1 MTIIQEIY
9 QWSKTLSAW
18 QQDAIARLYVNREL
32 SPEDV
37 EDLYA
42 LAKAEAGI
50 PDEKGQV
57 AKKLASAEIAP
68 QTNST
73 RLVQIVAV
81 KELQHVNA
89 LVQGSRLPIAPTGLT
104 VIYGENGAG
113 KSGYSR
119 IFKHAC
125 RARDRREPIL
135 PNARLDPKQVGTA
148 QAVFETIVD
157 GTTVDFLWKHR
168 TEPPLPLA
176 DVSIFDTH
184 CARAYIDNQG
194 DFAYVP
200 YGLDILEALVNLC
213 TKLKARATKEKAD
226 SSPSDAAYATLINQ
240 TTAVGR
246 ALSGI
251 SKKTTREEIATLA
264 ELSSEE
270 VARREVL
277 TKTFS
282 EADPKTKAREIRNQA
297 LRVKGLKT
305 RIETKLGIV
314 SPEKLQN
321 LQELIGKSNIAK
333 KVAEAAAQA
342 FRSEPGQ
349 LPGTGG
355 EEWKTLFDAAR
366 EFAAVSHAGHDISAL
381 AEGAQCPLCQNE
393 LGAEGASRLGRFD
406 AFIKDKVEQDAKV
419 ARQLA
424 KDAFSTIK
432 NATFEFTIDAALKE
446 ELNTLDA
453 QLLPLCEQS
462 EASLKTRQAEV
473 VLASGDKLPWENVS
487 AAERGAADRLG
498 DTADTLENQAKTLE
512 ASADEAA
519 RKLLAAER
527 AELDARHKLSEVKD
541 AVLEAMSKYEYCA
554 KLQRC
559 IDGTDTRGISRKS
572 TDLSRTL
579 ASKELADAL
588 NAELQRLK
596 CHELQVIMKPE
607 SPGGRTQFKLTLQ
620 LPGNATPAAI
630 LSEGEQRAIAIA
642 SFLAETKLSGGR
654 GGIVFDDP
662 VSSLDHRRRWEV
674 AERLVEESLN
684 RQVIVFTHDIYF
696 LCILEQKADELK
708 APLQANYIRR
718 TGDGFGV
725 HSDGLPFD
733 VLGTKG
739 RVGKLRQM
747 LVEVRKAHAAG
758 DEDAHRTLTSRAYGD
773 LRLAWERC
781 VEEVLFNGAIQRFGE
796 GVSTLKLR
804 EVIVSDDDY
813 RAIEEGM
820 TKCSKFEHDAAV
832 RVGRLPVPQ
841 PDALSEDIEKLE
853 TWRALVVGRRS
864 AIREAR
870 A

>member
-9 QWSKTLSAW
+9 QWSNNLSAW

-32 SPEDV
+32 SPEDI

-50 PDEKGQV
+50 PDEKGRV
-57 AKKLASAEIAP
+57 PKKLASAEVAP
-68 QTNST
+68 QTNPK

-81 KELQHVNA
+81 KEVQHVNA
-89 LVQGSRLPIAPTGLT
+89 LVQGGRLPISPTGLT

-135 PNARLDPKQVGTA
+135 PNARLDPKDVGTA

-157 GTTVDFLWKHR
+157 GTTVDFVWKHR
-168 TEPPLPLA
+168 AEPPLPLA
-176 DVSIFDTH
+176 DISIFDTH

-200 YGLDILEALVNLC
+200 YGLDILEGLVSLC
-213 TKLKARATKEKAD
+213 SKLRTRATKEKAD
-226 SSPSDAAYATLINQ
+226 SSPSDAAYSALINQ

-246 ALSGI
+246 ALNGI
-251 SKKTTREEIATLA
+251 SKKTTRDEIAKLA
-264 ELSSEE
+264 ELSDDEIE
-270 VARREVL
+270 RREVL
-277 TKTFS
+277 AKTLS
-282 EADPKTKAREIRNQA
+282 ETEPKTKAREIRNKA

-305 RIETKLGIV
+305 QIETKLGIV
-314 SPEKLQN
+314 SVEKLQN
-321 LQELIGKSNIAK
+321 LQELIGKSNVAK
-333 KVAEAAAQA
+333 NVAETAATA
-342 FRSEPGQ
+342 FQSEPGQ

-355 EEWKTLFDAAR
+355 EEWKALFEAAR
-366 EFAAVSHAGHDISAL
+366 DFAAISHAGHQISAL
-381 AEGAQCPLCQNE
+381 PEDAQCPLCQNE
-393 LGAEGASRLGRFD
+393 LGVEGASRLARFE
-406 AFIKDKVEQDAKV
+406 AFINDKVEQAAKDARK
-419 ARQLA
+419 LA
-424 KDAFSTIK
+424 KDAFNAIK
-432 NATFEFTIDAALKE
+432 TATFEFAIDAALKE

-453 QLLPLCEQS
+453 QLFPLCEQS
-462 EASLKTRQAEV
+462 ESSLKTRQAEAL
-473 VLASGDKLPWENVS
+473 LASGGSLPWESVS
-487 AAERGAADRLG
+487 AAQNDAAVRLEEV
-498 DTADTLENQAKTLE
+498 ADALETQAKTLE
-512 ASADEAA
+512 ASADEVA
-519 RKLLAAER
+519 RAKLVAER

-541 AVLEAMSKYEYCA
+541 AVLEAISKYEYCA
-554 KLQRC
+554 KLQKC
-559 IDGTDTRGISRKS
+559 IDGADTRGISRKS
-572 TDLSRTL
+572 TELSRTL

-588 NAELQRLK
+588 NDELKRLK
-596 CHELQVIMKPE
+596 CHELQVVMKPE

-620 LPGNATPAAI
+620 LPGSATPAAI

-674 AERLVEESLN
+674 AERLAEESLK

-696 LCILEQKADELK
+696 LCILEQKADELEAK
-708 APLQANYIRR
+708 LQPNYIRR

-725 HSDGLPFD
+725 HSEGLPFD
-733 VLGTKG
+733 VLATKT

-747 LVEVRKAHAAG
+747 LVEIRKVHASG
-758 DEDAHRTLTSRAYGD
+758 DEDGHRALTARAYGD

-781 VEEVLFNGAIQRFGE
+781 VEEVLLNGAIQRFGE
-796 GVSTLKLR
+796 GVSTLKLK

-813 RAIEEGM
+813 REIEAGM
-820 TKCSKFEHDAAV
+820 GKSSKFEHDAAV
-832 RVGRLPVPQ
+832 RVGRLPIPH
-841 PDALSEDIEKLE
+841 PDELGEDIEKLE
-853 TWRALVVGRRS
+853 SWRDLVVRRRTK
-864 AIREAR
+864 IREAR
-870 A
+870 G

>member
-9 QWSKTLSAW
+9 AWSKTLSGW

-32 SPEDV
+32 SPEDI
-37 EDLYA
+37 EDIYA

-50 PDEKGQV
+50 PDEDGRV
-57 AKKLASAEIAP
+57 PKKLAGAEVAP
-68 QTNST
+68 QPSPT

-89 LVQGSRLPIAPTGLT
+89 LVQGGRLPISPTGLT

-135 PNARLDPKQVGTA
+135 PNARLDPKDVGAA

-157 GTTVDFLWKHR
+157 GTAVDFVWKHR
-168 TEPPLPLA
+168 SESPAPLA
-176 DVSIFDTH
+176 DISIFDTH

-200 YGLDILEALVNLC
+200 YGLDILEALVGLC
-213 TKLKARATKEKAD
+213 GKLKARATKEKAD
-226 SSPSDAAYATLINQ
+226 SSPSDAAYAALINQ

-251 SKKTTREEIATLA
+251 SKKTSREEIEKLA
-264 ELSSEE
+264 ELSDDE
-270 VARREVL
+270 VQRREDL
-277 TKTFS
+277 TKTLS

-305 RIETKLGIV
+305 QIETKLGAV
-314 SPEKLQN
+314 SVDKLQS
-321 LQELIGKSNIAK
+321 LRELIDKSN
-333 KVAEAAAQA
+333 AARKAADTAGEA

-355 EEWKTLFDAAR
+355 EEWKTLFEAAR
-366 EFAAVSHAGHDISAL
+366 DFATLSHAGHQISAL
-381 AEGAQCPLCQNE
+381 AEDAKCPLCQNE
-393 LGAEGASRLGRFD
+393 LGAEGVRRLGRFD
-406 AFIKDKVEQDAKV
+406 TFIKDKVEQA
-419 ARQLA
+419 A
-424 KDAFSTIK
+424 KDARNLAKEAYNAIK
-432 NATFEFTIDAALKE
+432 TAKLEFPIDAALKE

-453 QLLPLCEQS
+453 QLFPLCEQL
-462 EASLKTRQAEV
+462 EANLKTRQSEAL
-473 VLASGDKLPWENVS
+473 LASGGTLQWESVCAVQGD
-487 AAERGAADRLG
+487 AAVRLG
-498 DTADTLENQAKTLE
+498 EVSDALESQARTLE
-512 ASADEAA
+512 ASTDEAA
-519 RKLLAAER
+519 RAKLIAER
-527 AELDARHKLSEVKD
+527 AELDARHKLREVKV
-541 AVLEAMSKYEYCA
+541 AVLEAISKFEYCA
-554 KLQRC
+554 KLQKC

-588 NAELQRLK
+588 NDELKRLK
-596 CHELQVIMKPE
+596 CHELQVVMKPE
-607 SPGGRTQFKLTLQ
+607 SPGGKAQFKLTLQ
-620 LPGNATPAAI
+620 LPGNATPASI

-642 SFLAETKLSGGR
+642 SFLAEIKLSGGR

-674 AERLVEESLN
+674 AERLVEESLK

-696 LCILEQKADELK
+696 LCILEQKAEELN

-718 TGDGFGV
+718 TGDGFGA

-733 VLGTKG
+733 VLGTKS

-747 LVEVRKAHAAG
+747 LVEIRQAHASG
-758 DEDAHRTLTSRAYGD
+758 DEDRHRALTARAYGD

-781 VEEVLFNGAIQRFGE
+781 IEEVLFNGAIQRFGE
-796 GVSTLKLR
+796 GVSTQRLK
-804 EVIVSDDDY
+804 EVAVSDDDY
-813 RAIEEGM
+813 REIEAGM
-820 TKCSKFEHDAAV
+820 TKCSKFEHDAAA
-832 RVGRLPVPQ
+832 RVGRLPIPQ
-841 PDALSEDIEKLE
+841 PDELGEDIEKLDA
-853 TWRALVVGRRS
+853 WRALVVGRRND
-864 AIREAR
+864 IRAAR
-870 A
+870 G

>member
-32 SPEDV
+32 SPEDI
-37 EDLYA
+37 EDIYA
-42 LAKAEAGI
+42 LAKAEVGI
-50 PDEKGQV
+50 PDESGRV
-57 AKKLASAEIAP
+57 AKKLESAEVAP
-68 QTNST
+68 QTNPT
-73 RLVQIVAV
+73 RLVQIVAL

-89 LVQGSRLPIAPTGLT
+89 LVQGGRLPISPTGLT

-135 PNARLDPKQVGTA
+135 PNARLDPKDVGTA
-148 QAVFETIVD
+148 QAVFETVVD
-157 GTTVDFLWKHR
+157 GTMVDFVWKHR
-168 TEPPLPLA
+168 AEPPEQLA
-176 DVSIFDTH
+176 DISIFDTH

-200 YGLDILEALVNLC
+200 YGLDILEGLVSLC
-213 TKLKARATKEKAD
+213 TKLKTLATKEKAH
-226 SSPSDAAYATLINQ
+226 SSPSDAAYSALFNQ
-240 TTAVGR
+240 ATAVGR

-251 SKKTTREEIATLA
+251 SKKTTREEIEKLA
-264 ELSSEE
+264 ELSDDE
-270 VARREVL
+270 VERREVL
-277 TKTFS
+277 TKTLS
-282 EADPKTKAREIRNQA
+282 EADPKAKAREIRNKA

-305 RIETKLGIV
+305 QIDAKLETV
-314 SPEKLQN
+314 SVERLQI
-321 LQELIGKSNIAK
+321 LQELVGKSNAAK
-333 KVAEAAAQA
+333 KVADTAAEA

-355 EEWKTLFDAAR
+355 EEWKTLFEAAR
-366 EFAAVSHAGHDISAL
+366 DFAAVSHAGHQISAL
-381 AEGAQCPLCQNE
+381 PEDAKCPLCQNE
-393 LGAEGASRLGRFD
+393 LGAEGASRFGRFD
-406 AFIKDKVEQDAKV
+406 AFIKDRVEQAAKDA
-419 ARQLA
+419 RNLA
-424 KDAFSTIK
+424 KDAYNAIK
-432 NATFEFTIDAALKE
+432 NAKLEFPIDAALKE

-462 EASLKTRQAEV
+462 EANLKTRQSEAL
-473 VLASGDKLPWENVS
+473 LASGGTLPWESVS
-487 AAERGAADRLG
+487 AAQNDAAVRLG
-498 DTADTLENQAKTLE
+498 EVADALETQAKTLE

-519 RKLLAAER
+519 RTKLVAER
-527 AELDARHKLSEVKD
+527 AELDARYKLREVKD
-541 AVLEAMSKYEYCA
+541 AVLEAIWKYEYCA
-554 KLQRC
+554 KLQKC

-588 NAELQRLK
+588 NDELKRLK
-596 CHELQVIMKPE
+596 CHELQVVMKPE

-620 LPGNATPAAI
+620 LPGNATPASI

-642 SFLAETKLSGGR
+642 SFLAETKLGGGL

-674 AERLVEESLN
+674 AERLVEESLK

-708 APLQANYIRR
+708 ATLQANYIRR
-718 TGDGFGV
+718 TGDGFGA
-725 HSDGLPFD
+725 HSEGLPFD
-733 VLGTKG
+733 VLGTKN

-747 LVEVRKAHAAG
+747 LVEIRKAYAAG
-758 DEDAHRTLTSRAYGD
+758 DEDGHRALTARAYGD

-796 GVSTLKLR
+796 GVSTQKLK
-804 EVIVSDDDY
+804 EVTVSDDDY
-813 RAIEEGM
+813 RAIEAGM
-820 TKCSKFEHDAAV
+820 TKSSKFEHDAAV
-832 RVGRLPVPQ
+832 RVGRLPIPQ
-841 PDALSEDIEKLE
+841 PDELGEDIEKLE
-853 TWRALVVGRRS
+853 SWRLLVVGRRND
-864 AIREAR
+864 IRAAR
-870 A
+870 G

>member
-9 QWSKTLSAW
+9 AWSKTLSAW
-18 QQDAIARLYVNREL
+18 QQDAIARLYINREL
-32 SPEDV
+32 SPEDI

-50 PDEKGQV
+50 PDEDGRVPKKFAV
-57 AKKLASAEIAP
+57 AEVAP
-68 QTNST
+68 QANPT

-89 LVQGSRLPIAPTGLT
+89 LVQGGRLPISPTGLT

-135 PNARLDPKQVGTA
+135 PNARLAPKDVGAA

-157 GTTVDFLWKHR
+157 GLAVDFVWKHR
-168 TEPPLPLA
+168 TESPAPLA
-176 DVSIFDTH
+176 DIAIFDTH

-200 YGLDILEALVNLC
+200 YGLDILEGLVSLC
-213 TKLKARATKEKAD
+213 TKLRARATKEKAD
-226 SSPSDAAYATLINQ
+226 SSPSDAAYSVLINE
-240 TTAVGR
+240 TTTVGR
-246 ALSGI
+246 ALKGV
-251 SKKTTREEIATLA
+251 SKKTTRDEIVKLA
-264 ELSSEE
+264 ELSDDEFE
-270 VARREVL
+270 RRAVL
-277 TKTFS
+277 TKALS
-282 EADPKTKAREIRNQA
+282 EADPRTKAREIRNKA

-305 RIETKLGIV
+305 QIERKLEIV
-314 SPEKLQN
+314 SVGKLQN
-321 LQELIGKSNIAK
+321 LQELVVKSNAAK
-333 KVAEAAAQA
+333 RVAETAARA
-342 FRSEPGQ
+342 FQSEPGQ

-355 EEWKTLFDAAR
+355 EEWKALFEAAR
-366 EFAAVSHAGHDISAL
+366 DFAAISHAGQEIFAL
-381 AEGAQCPLCQNE
+381 PEDAQCPLCQNA
-393 LGAEGASRLGRFD
+393 LGAEGVSRLGRFD
-406 AFIKDKVEQDAKV
+406 AFIKDKVEQA
-419 ARQLA
+419 A
-424 KDAFSTIK
+424 KDARNLAKEAYNAIKAAKLDFS
-432 NATFEFTIDAALKE
+432 IDAALKE
-446 ELNTLDA
+446 ELNALDA
-453 QLLPLCEQS
+453 QLLQLCEQA
-462 EASLKTRQAEV
+462 EASLKCRQSEAL
-473 VLASGDKLPWENVS
+473 LASGGNLPWENVS
-487 AAERGAADRLG
+487 VPQDDATVRLG
-498 DTADTLENQAKTLE
+498 EIADALEIQAKNLE

-519 RKLLAAER
+519 RTKLVAER
-527 AELDARHKLSEVKD
+527 VELDARYKLSEVKD

-554 KLQRC
+554 KLQKC

-588 NAELQRLK
+588 NEELKRLK
-596 CHELQVIMKPE
+596 CHELQVVMKPE

-620 LPGNATPAAI
+620 LPGSATPAAI

-642 SFLAETKLSGGR
+642 SFLAETTLSGGR

-674 AERLVEESLN
+674 AERLVEESLK

-696 LCILEQKADELK
+696 LCILEQKAEELK
-708 APLQANYIRR
+708 AALQANYIRR
-718 TGDGFGV
+718 TGDGFGA
-725 HSDGLPFD
+725 HSEGLPFD

-747 LVEVRKAHAAG
+747 LVDVRKAHADG
-758 DEDAHRTLTSRAYGD
+758 DEAAQRALTSRAYGD

-796 GVSTLKLR
+796 GVSTLKLK
-804 EVIVSDDDY
+804 EVTVSDDDY

-820 TKCSKFEHDAAV
+820 SKCSKFEHDAAV
-832 RVGRLPVPQ
+832 RVGRLPIPQ
-841 PDALSEDIEKLE
+841 PDELGEDIEKLE
-853 TWRALVVGRRS
+853 TWRVLVISRRN
-864 AIREAR
+864 AIRAAR

>member
-32 SPEDV
+32 LPKDIEDI
-37 EDLYA
+37 YA

-50 PDEKGQV
+50 PDEDGRV
-57 AKKLASAEIAP
+57 AKKLESAEVAP
-68 QTNST
+68 QTNPT
-73 RLVQIVAV
+73 QLVQIVAV

-89 LVQGSRLPIAPTGLT
+89 LIQGGRLPIAPTGLT

-135 PNARLDPKQVGTA
+135 PNARLDPKEVGIA

-157 GTTVDFLWKHR
+157 GATVDYVWKHR

-176 DVSIFDTH
+176 DISIFDTH

-200 YGLDILEALVNLC
+200 YGLDILEGLVTLC
-213 TKLKARATKEKAD
+213 GKLKARATKEKTD

-251 SKKTTREEIATLA
+251 GKKTTREEIETLGT
-264 ELSSEE
+264 LSDEE
-270 VARREVL
+270 IDRREVL
-277 TKTFS
+277 TRTLS
-282 EADPKTKAREIRNQA
+282 EADPKTKAREIRNKA
-297 LRVKGLKT
+297 LRVRGLKT
-305 RIETKLGIV
+305 QIEAKLAGV
-314 SPEKLQN
+314 STEKLQH
-321 LQELIGKSNIAK
+321 LQELIGKSNAAK
-333 KVAEAAAQA
+333 KVADTAAEA

-349 LPGTGG
+349 LHGTGG
-355 EEWKTLFDAAR
+355 EEWKTLFEAAR
-366 EFAAVSHAGHDISAL
+366 EFAAISHAGHDISAL
-381 AEGAQCPLCQNE
+381 AEDAKCPLCQNE
-393 LGAEGASRLGRFD
+393 LGSKGVGRLGRFD
-406 AFIKDKVEQDAKV
+406 AFIKDKFEQA
-419 ARQLA
+419 A
-424 KDAFSTIK
+424 KDARNLAKEAYNAIK
-432 NATFEFTIDAALKE
+432 TAKLDVTIDAAMKE
-446 ELNTLDA
+446 ELNALDA

-462 EASLKTRQAEV
+462 EASLKTRQTQAL
-473 VLASGDKLPWENVS
+473 LASGGALDWENVS
-487 AAERGAADRLG
+487 ATQSDAAVRLG
-498 DTADTLENQAKTLE
+498 EVADALETQAKTLE
-512 ASADEAA
+512 ASADEVA
-519 RKLLAAER
+519 RAKLVAER
-527 AELDARHKLSEVKD
+527 AELDARYKLGEVKN
-541 AVLEAMSKYEYCA
+541 AVLEAISKHGYCA
-554 KLQRC
+554 KLQKC

-572 TDLSRTL
+572 TELSRTL

-588 NAELQRLK
+588 NEELKRLK
-596 CHELQVIMKPE
+596 CHELQVFMKPE

-620 LPGNATPAAI
+620 LPGSATPAAI

-642 SFLAETKLSGGR
+642 SFLAEIKLSGGR

-674 AERLVEESLN
+674 AERLVEESLK

-718 TGDGFGV
+718 TGDGFGA
-725 HSDGLPFD
+725 HSEGLPFD

-747 LVEVRKAHAAG
+747 LVDVRKAHADA
-758 DEDAHRTLTSRAYGD
+758 DEDAQRALTSRAYGD

-796 GVSTLKLR
+796 GVSTLKLK

-841 PDALSEDIEKLE
+841 PDELGEDIEKLE
-853 TWRALVVGRRS
+853 TWRVLVIGRRN
-864 AIREAR
+864 AIRAAR

>member
-9 QWSKTLSAW
+9 EWSKALSAW

-32 SPEDV
+32 SPGDI

-50 PDEKGQV
+50 SDEKGRV
-57 AKKLASAEIAP
+57 AKKLASAEVAP
-68 QTNST
+68 QTNPT

-81 KELQHVNA
+81 KDVQHVNA
-89 LVQGSRLPIAPTGLT
+89 LVHGSKLPISATGLT

-135 PNARLDPKQVGTA
+135 PNARLDPKEVGTA
-148 QAVFETIVD
+148 QAVFEAIVD
-157 GTTVDFLWKHR
+157 GTTVEYVWKHR

-176 DVSIFDTH
+176 DISIFDTH

-200 YGLDILEALVNLC
+200 YGLDILEGLVSLC
-213 TKLKARATKEKAD
+213 TTLKARASKEKTD
-226 SSPSDAAYATLINQ
+226 SSPSDAAYAALVNE

-246 ALSGI
+246 ALKGI
-251 SKKTTREEIATLA
+251 FKKTTSADIVKLA
-264 ELSSEE
+264 ELSDEE
-270 VARREVL
+270 IERRAVL
-277 TKTFS
+277 TKTLS
-282 EADPKTKAREIRNQA
+282 EADPKTKAREIRNKA
-297 LRVKGLKT
+297 LRLKGLKT
-305 RIETKLGIV
+305 QIETKLEIV
-314 SPEKLQN
+314 STKKLQN
-321 LQELIGKSNIAK
+321 LQELVGKSNIAK
-333 KVAEAAAQA
+333 SVAETAAKA
-342 FRSEPGQ
+342 FESEPGQ
-349 LPGTGG
+349 LHGTGG
-355 EEWKTLFDAAR
+355 EEWKTLFEAAR
-366 EFAAVSHAGHDISAL
+366 DFAAISHEGHEISAL
-381 AEGAQCPLCQNE
+381 PEGAQCPLCQNE
-393 LGAEGASRLGRFD
+393 LGAAGVRRLGRFD
-406 AFIKDKVEQDAKV
+406 AFIKGKVEQAAKDAW
-419 ARQLA
+419 RLA
-424 KDAFSTIK
+424 KDAYNTVK
-432 NATFEFTIDAALKE
+432 NATFELNIDAALKE
-446 ELNTLDA
+446 ELNTLDE
-453 QLLPLCEQS
+453 QLLPLCMESQ
-462 EASLKTRQAEV
+462 ACLKTRQSESL
-473 VLASGDKLPWENVS
+473 LASGGNLPWESVS
-487 AAERGAADRLG
+487 VAQNDAAVRLG
-498 DTADTLENQAKTLE
+498 EVADGLENQAKTLE

-519 RKLLAAER
+519 RKQLVAEQ

-541 AVLEAMSKYEYCA
+541 AVLEAMLKYEYCA
-554 KLQRC
+554 KLQKC
-559 IDGTDTRGISRKS
+559 IDGTATRGISSKS
-572 TDLSRTL
+572 TELSRTL

-588 NAELQRLK
+588 NEELKRLK
-596 CHELQVIMKPE
+596 CHELQVVMKPE

-642 SFLAETKLSGGR
+642 SFLAETTLSGGR

-674 AERLVEESLN
+674 AERLVEESLK

-696 LCILEQKADELK
+696 LCILEQKAEELK
-708 APLQANYIRR
+708 AALQSNYIRR
-718 TGDGFGV
+718 TGNGFGA
-725 HSDGLPFD
+725 HSEGLPFD

-739 RVGKLRQM
+739 RIGKLRQM
-747 LVEVRKAHAAG
+747 LVDVRKAHADG
-758 DEDAHRTLTSRAYGD
+758 DEDEQRELTSRAYGD

-796 GVSTLKLR
+796 GVSTLKLK

-813 RAIEEGM
+813 RTIEDGM

-841 PDALSEDIEKLE
+841 PDELGEDIEKLE
-853 TWRALVVGRRS
+853 TWRLLVISRRN
-864 AIREAR
+864 AIRAAR

>member
-32 SPEDV
+32 LPNDI

-50 PDEKGQV
+50 PDEDGRV
-57 AKKLASAEIAP
+57 AKKLASAEVAP
-68 QTNST
+68 LTNLT

-81 KELQHVNA
+81 KEVQHVNA
-89 LVQGSRLPIAPTGLT
+89 LVQGGRLPMSPTGLT
-104 VIYGENGAG
+104 VIYGENGTG

-135 PNARLDPKQVGTA
+135 PNARLDPKEVGTA

-168 TEPPLPLA
+168 AEPPVPLA
-176 DVSIFDTH
+176 DISIFDTH

-200 YGLDILEALVNLC
+200 YGLDILEGLVTLC
-213 TKLKARATKEKAD
+213 GKLKVRATKEKTD

-251 SKKTTREEIATLA
+251 AKKTTREEITTLA
-264 ELSSEE
+264 ALSGDE

-277 TKTFS
+277 TKTLS
-282 EADPKTKAREIRNQA
+282 EADPKTKAREIRNKA

-305 RIETKLGIV
+305 QIETKLGLV
-314 SPEKLQN
+314 SVEKLQN
-321 LQELIGKSNIAK
+321 LQELIGKSHVAK
-333 KVAEAAAQA
+333 NVADTAAEA
-342 FRSEPGQ
+342 FRSVPGQ

-355 EEWKTLFDAAR
+355 EEWKTLFEAAR
-366 EFAAVSHAGHDISAL
+366 DFAAISHAGHEIAAL
-381 AEGAQCPLCQNE
+381 PEDAKCPLCQNE
-393 LGAEGASRLGRFD
+393 LGAGGVSRLGRFD
-406 AFIKDKVEQDAKV
+406 AFIKDKVEQAAKDA
-419 ARQLA
+419 RNLA
-424 KDAFSTIK
+424 KDAYNAIK
-432 NATFEFTIDAALKE
+432 NATLDFTIDAALKE

-462 EASLKTRQAEV
+462 EASLKTRQAEALV
-473 VLASGDKLPWENVS
+473 ASGDNLPWGSVS
-487 AAERGAADRLG
+487 AAPNDAAVRLG
-498 DTADTLENQAKTLE
+498 EVADGLETQAKTLE

-519 RKLLAAER
+519 RAKLIVER

-541 AVLEAMSKYEYCA
+541 AVLEAISKYEYCA
-554 KLQRC
+554 KLQKC

-572 TDLSRTL
+572 TELSRTL

-588 NAELQRLK
+588 NEELKKLK
-596 CHELQVIMKPE
+596 CHELQVFMKPE

-620 LPGNATPAAI
+620 LPGSATPAAI

-642 SFLAETKLSGGR
+642 SFLAETKLGGGR
-654 GGIVFDDP
+654 GGIIFDDP

-674 AERLVEESLN
+674 AERLVEESLK

-718 TGDGFGV
+718 TGEGFGA

-747 LVEVRKAHAAG
+747 LVDVRKAHADG
-758 DEDAHRTLTSRAYGD
+758 DEDGHRALTSRAYGD
-773 LRLAWERC
+773 LRLAWERY

-804 EVIVSDDDY
+804 EVTVSDDDY
-813 RAIEEGM
+813 RAIEQGM

-841 PDALSEDIEKLE
+841 PDELGEDIEKLE
-853 TWRALVVGRRS
+853 TWRALVVGRRN
-864 AIREAR
+864 AIRAAR
-870 A
+870 G

>member
-1 MTIIQEIY
+1 MTIIQEIH

-18 QQDAIARLYVNREL
+18 QQDAIARLYENREL
-32 SPEDV
+32 SPEDI
-37 EDLYA
+37 EDIYA
-42 LAKAEAGI
+42 LAKVEAGI
-50 PDEKGQV
+50 PDEHGRV
-57 AKKLASAEIAP
+57 AKKLASTEVAP
-68 QTNST
+68 QTNPT
-73 RLVQIVAV
+73 RLVQIVAI

-89 LVQGSRLPIAPTGLT
+89 LVQGGRLPISPTGLT

-135 PNARLDPKQVGTA
+135 PNARLDPKDVGTA

-157 GTTVDFLWKHR
+157 GTTVDFVWKHR
-168 TEPPLPLA
+168 AEPPVPLA
-176 DVSIFDTH
+176 DISIFDTH

-200 YGLDILEALVNLC
+200 YGLDILEGLVSLC
-213 TKLKARATKEKAD
+213 GKLRARATKEKGD
-226 SSPSDAAYATLINQ
+226 SSPSDAAYSVLISQ

-251 SKKTTREEIATLA
+251 SKKTTREEIEKLA
-264 ELSSEE
+264 ELSDDE
-270 VARREVL
+270 VNRRETL
-277 TKTFS
+277 TKTLS
-282 EADPKTKAREIRNQA
+282 EADPKTKAREIRNKA

-305 RIETKLGIV
+305 QIDTKVGTV
-314 SPEKLQN
+314 SAEKLHN
-321 LQELIGKSNIAK
+321 LQELISKSNAAR
-333 KVAEAAAQA
+333 KVADTAAEA

-355 EEWKTLFDAAR
+355 DEWKTLFDAAR
-366 EFAAVSHAGHDISAL
+366 DFAAISHAGHQISAL
-381 AEGAQCPLCQNE
+381 PKDAQCPLCQNE
-393 LGAEGASRLGRFD
+393 LGAEGASRLSRFD
-406 AFIKDKVEQDAKV
+406 AFIKDKVEQAAKDA
-419 ARQLA
+419 RSLA
-424 KDAFSTIK
+424 KDAYNTIK
-432 NATFEFTIDAALKE
+432 NAKLDFVIDPAMKE

-453 QLLPLCEQS
+453 RLLPLCEQS
-462 EASLKTRQAEV
+462 EAVLKTRQSEAL
-473 VLASGDKLPWENVS
+473 LASAGTLPWENVCTVQND
-487 AAERGAADRLG
+487 AAVRLEEIAD
-498 DTADTLENQAKTLE
+498 ALEAQAKTLE
-512 ASADEAA
+512 ASADEVA
-519 RKLLAAER
+519 RTKLVLER
-527 AELDARHKLSEVKD
+527 AELDARHKLREVKD
-541 AVLEAMSKYEYCA
+541 AVFEAIAKYEYCA
-554 KLQRC
+554 KLQTC
-559 IDGTDTRGISRKS
+559 INGTDTRAISRKS

-588 NAELQRLK
+588 NDELTRLK
-596 CHELQVIMKPE
+596 CHELQVVMKPE

-674 AERLVEESLN
+674 AERLVEESLK

-708 APLQANYIRR
+708 TPLQANYIRR
-718 TGDGFGV
+718 TVDGFGA

-733 VLGTKG
+733 VLGTKN
-739 RVGKLRQM
+739 RIGKLRQM
-747 LVEVRKAHAAG
+747 LVEVRKAHADG
-758 DEDAHRTLTSRAYGD
+758 DEDAHRTLTARAYGD

-796 GVSTLKLR
+796 GVSTQRLK
-804 EVIVSDDDY
+804 EVAVSDDDY
-813 RAIEEGM
+813 RAIEAGM
-820 TKCSKFEHDAAV
+820 TKCSKFEHDAAA
-832 RVGRLPVPQ
+832 RVGRLPIPQ
-841 PDALSEDIEKLE
+841 PDELSEDIEKLE
-853 TWRALVVGRRS
+853 SWREQIVRRRTP
-864 AIREAR
+864 IRAAR
-870 A
+870 G

>member
-32 SPEDV
+32 LPEDI
-37 EDLYA
+37 EDIYA

-50 PDEKGQV
+50 PDEDDRV
-57 AKKLASAEIAP
+57 AKKLESAEVAP
-68 QTNST
+68 QANPT

-89 LVQGSRLPIAPTGLT
+89 LVQGARLPISPTGLT

-135 PNARLDPKQVGTA
+135 PNARLDPKDAGTA

-157 GTTVDFLWKHR
+157 GTMVDFVWKHR
-168 TEPPLPLA
+168 AEPPVPLA
-176 DVSIFDTH
+176 DISIFDSH

-200 YGLDILEALVNLC
+200 YGLDILEGLVGLC
-213 TKLKARATKEKAD
+213 TKLKARATKEKTD
-226 SSPSDAAYATLINQ
+226 SSPSDAAYATLVNQ

-251 SKKTTREEIATLA
+251 GKKTTREEIETLA
-264 ELSSEE
+264 ALSDEDIE
-270 VARREVL
+270 RREIL
-277 TKTFS
+277 TKTLS
-282 EADPKTKAREIRNQA
+282 EADPKTKAREIRTKA

-305 RIETKLGIV
+305 QIEMRLGIV
-314 SPEKLQN
+314 SAEKLQN
-321 LQELIGKSNIAK
+321 LQDLIGKSNAAK
-333 KVAEAAAQA
+333 KVADTAAEA

-355 EEWKTLFDAAR
+355 EEWKTLFEAAR
-366 EFAAVSHAGHDISAL
+366 DFAAISHAGHQISGLPEDAK
-381 AEGAQCPLCQNE
+381 CPLCQND
-393 LGAEGASRLGRFD
+393 LGAEGATRLGRFD
-406 AFIKDKVEQDAKV
+406 AFVKDKVEQAAKDARK
-419 ARQLA
+419 LA
-424 KDAFSTIK
+424 KDAYNAIK
-432 NATFEFTIDAALKE
+432 TATFEFPIDAALKD
-446 ELNTLDA
+446 ELNTLDP

-462 EASLKTRQAEV
+462 EASLKTRQSEAL
-473 VLASGDKLPWENVS
+473 LASGGSLPWESVS
-487 AAERGAADRLG
+487 AAPNDAAVRLG
-498 DTADTLENQAKTLE
+498 EVADVLETQAKTLE
-512 ASADEAA
+512 ASTDEAA
-519 RKLLAAER
+519 RTKLVAER

-541 AVLEAMSKYEYCA
+541 AVLEAMSKYAYCA
-554 KLQRC
+554 KLQKC
-559 IDGTDTRGISRKS
+559 IEGTDTRGISRKS

-588 NAELQRLK
+588 NEELKRLK
-596 CHELQVIMKPE
+596 CHELQVVMKPE

-620 LPGNATPAAI
+620 LPGSATPAAI

-642 SFLAETKLSGGR
+642 SFLAETTLSGGR

-674 AERLVEESLN
+674 AERLVEESLK

-696 LCILEQKADELK
+696 LCILEQKAEELK
-708 APLQANYIRR
+708 AQLQANYIRR
-718 TGDGFGV
+718 TGDGFGA

-733 VLGTKG
+733 VLGTKN

-747 LVEVRKAHAAG
+747 LVEVRKAHADG
-758 DEDAHRTLTSRAYGD
+758 DEDVHRALTSRAYGD

-781 VEEVLFNGAIQRFGE
+781 VEEVLFNGVIQRFGE
-796 GVSTLKLR
+796 GVSTQRLK
-804 EVIVSDDDY
+804 EVAVSDDDY
-813 RAIEEGM
+813 RAIDAGM

-841 PDALSEDIEKLE
+841 PDELSEDIEKLE
-853 TWRALVVGRRS
+853 SWRDLVVRRRTT
-864 AIREAR
+864 IRAAR
-870 A
+870 G